1 MITEFV
7 LILSLVGN
15 FGPAEKYEAT
25 FSSCKEASE
34 YYETFYRGKKEYNG
48 YRCIRKDLVVGINKL
63 KLGI

>member
-7 LILSLVGN
+7 LILSLAGN

-25 FSSCKEASE
+25 FSSRKEASE

-48 YRCIRKDLVVGINKL
+48 YRCIRKDLIVERDKL

>member
-1 MITEFV
+1 MIAEFV
-7 LILSLVGN
+7 LILSLVED
-15 FGPAEKYEAT
+15 FGPSEKYEAT

-48 YRCIRKDLVVGINKL
+48 YRCIRKDLVVGIDKL